1 MKVKVNLGV
10 PAAEEGED
18 AVLALFSATGLG
30 EIDTNGRGSLACN
43 ENININY
50 ILTEERP

>member
-43 ENININY
+43 ENVDIKAF
-50 ILTEERP
+50 LQLV